1 MELFVTIVSDSQPLT
16 IITKC
21 SIFDVAAVLDASL
34 IALVLFLTKSL
45 SSLAKINQISLC
57 EKKTD
62 KKKPVV
68 EYFHSKI
75 TV

>member
-1 MELFVTIVSDSQPLT
+1 MELFVTIVSDFQPLT
-16 IITKC
+16 IIKKC

-45 SSLAKINQISLC
+45 SSLAKINQISLY

-75 TV
+75 TA

>member
-1 MELFVTIVSDSQPLT
+1 MELFVTIVSDFQPLT

-21 SIFDVAAVLDASL
+21 PIFDVAAVLDASL

-45 SSLAKINQISLC
+45 SSLAKINQISLY

-75 TV
+75 TA